1 MKKLIT
7 AAGVMFALSAQA
19 GTIQITATGT
29 ATAKP
34 EYVETSVEVIS
45 RCYEKS
51 REAADASAKLAAELE
66 TVLKKYESKDLK
78 DAYTQTGG
86 SFSRQREAYYANN
99 KEVELCP
106 TGWRTSK
113 VLTLKLKDIAKLPDL
128 QDEVLDIV
136 DRTAKANSAVG
147 AQTWAAW
154 STPYPAICE
163 ESRVKLAD
171 AALKNAVV
179 NARREFAALAAECN
193 NIVNPRLTAIGLAGA
208 QQYPMNKS
216 RAAYAE
222 SADMSGAP
230 GGSGSSFTFGS
241 LTESV
246 TRTFTFEFDG
256 GAEQC
261 QVPTPVKK

>member
-7 AAGVMFALSAQA
+7 AAGVIFALSAQA
-19 GTIQITATGT
+19 GTIQITATGNAST
-29 ATAKP
+29 KP

-51 REAADASAKLAAELE
+51 REAADATAKLAAELE
-66 TVLKKYESKDLK
+66 TVLKQYESKDLK

-113 VLTLKLKDIAKLPDL
+113 TLSLKLKDIAKLPDL
-128 QDEVLDIV
+128 QDEVLNIV
-136 DRTAKANSAVG
+136 DRTAKATNAAG
-147 AQTWAAW
+147 AQTWASW
-154 STPYPAICE
+154 SAPQPSICA

-171 AALKNAVV
+171 AALKDAVV

-193 NIVNPRLTAIGLAGA
+193 NLVNPKLVAIGLPGVP
-208 QQYPMNKS
+208 QYS
-216 RAAYAE
+216 ARARSASYE
-222 SADMSGAP
+222 SADMAGAP
-230 GGSGSSFTFGS
+230 GGSGSTFTFGS
-241 LTESV
+241 LSESV
-246 TRTFTFEFDG
+246 TRSFTFEFDG
-256 GAEQC
+256 GAEEC
-261 QVPTPVKK
+261 KIPTPAKK